1 MKLLMG
7 LCSSGLFPSEYIT
20 AVVSG
25 QALGGIFAAISEIIS
40 LTFGASVRDRLSRPN
55 STFSLMSQEYWTT
68 KSNFLSIY
76 KFPFTFQ
83 AKTTA
88 FVYFMIG
95 NVVLFVSIVTY
106 IIMSKTVFFRYYTVD
121 RLAMSKSASSSVA
134 SSPTTPTDRTNGPN
148 FQTVLRK
155 IWIYGLAEWLVFVV
169 TLCIYPSV
177 TVLVTS
183 QNHGNGHPW
192 NGNDKIN
199 RLW

>member
-1 MKLLMG
+1 M
-7 LCSSGLFPSEYIT
+7 SRI
-20 AVVSG
+20 VVTIV
-25 QALGGIFAAISEIIS
+25 LP
-40 LTFGASVRDRLSRPN
+40 AS
-55 STFSLMSQEYWTT
+55 
-68 KSNFLSIY
+68 
-76 KFPFTFQ
+76 FQ

-106 IIMSKTVFFRYYTVD
+106 IIMSKTVFFKYYTVD
-121 RLAMSKSASSSVA
+121 KLAMSKSSSSVA
-134 SSPTTPTDRTNGPN
+134 LPSSSTDRSNNGPD

-155 IWIYGLAEWLVFVV
+155 IWVYGLSEWLVFVV

-192 NGNDKIN
+192 NGNNQSKIQSSQSAPLFWVEQFFLFQTFTSFQSSIIWFSIRVTIWDEFWLEWSN
-199 RLW
+199 G